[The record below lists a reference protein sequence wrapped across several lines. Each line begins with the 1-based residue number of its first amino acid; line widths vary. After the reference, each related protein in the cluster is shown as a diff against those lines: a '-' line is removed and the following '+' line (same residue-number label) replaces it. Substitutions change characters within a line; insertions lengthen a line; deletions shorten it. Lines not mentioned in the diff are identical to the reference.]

1 MEDPFNEKCQ
11 KVFKNECFSMI
22 HMNIRSLPANLNHFM
37 NYLNCLNVQFSVLC
51 FSETW
56 LNANN
61 HDLYALPGYSHIG
74 KHRPH
79 RSGGGVSLFIKERF
93 TYKSRLDISIFNDVI
108 ESVFVEMNIPTCN
121 GCKEI
126 IIGVIYRPPNTCIE
140 KYTDIL
146 NDIQNKIKMETKIC
160 YILGDYHIDLLKCD
174 FHKPSSEFL
183 TTMYENSFYN
193 LINRPTRNA
202 KTTATLIDNIFTNNM
217 KIEIASLSGILLTN
231 ITDHYAIFHAIEV
244 DKKARYRIYFDS

>member
-1 MEDPFNEKCQ
+1 
-11 KVFKNECFSMI
+11 MI
-22 HMNIRSLPANLNHFM
+22 HINIRSLPANRSHFI
-37 NYLNCLNVQFSVLC
+37 NYLNCLNVQFPVLC

-61 HDLYALPGYSHIG
+61 HDLYALISHIG

-79 RSGGGVSLFIKERF
+79 RSGGGVSLFIKEYF
-93 TYKSRLDISIFNDVI
+93 TYKSRLDIIIFNDAI

-126 IIGVIYRPPNTCIE
+126 IIGVIYTPSNTCIE
-140 KYTDIL
+140 KFTDIID
-146 NDIQNKIKMETKIC
+146 DIQNRIKMEMKIC
-160 YILGDYHIDLLKCD
+160 YILGDYDIDLLKCD

-202 KTTATLIDNIFTNNM
+202 KTTATLIDNIFTNNI

-231 ITDHYAIFHAIEV
+231 ITDHYDIFHAIEV
-244 DKKARYRIYFDS
+244 DKKSEMKNLLWLVNFTKRIR